1 MVYVCYDNEAY
12 MNTGIQRSSATPRFA
27 DSTTTPVGSVQQ
39 GKGQNK
45 KDLTEIMVAH
55 GIPYVAQTTFIGNLR
70 DLHEKSRKAIYT
82 PGAAFLNVLSP
93 CPRGWRY
100 PAETIAAVV
109 KAAVDSC
116 VWPMFEVD
124 QKRQRM
130 DAGGRSAVGGSE
142 MGSAAGKVQQYL
154 NRKRGF
160 ETANTVSKPRLFF
173 SARSPILSRK
183 NGRAKTAL
191 RAAPARCP
199 TLCPWPDRGAL
210 AR

>member
-27 DSTTTPVGSVQQ
+27 DSTTTPVGSVHQ
-39 GKGQNK
+39 GKPQNK

-55 GIPYVAQTTFIGNLR
+55 GIPYVAQTTFIGNFR

-100 PAETIAAVV
+100 PTEDIAAVV

-116 VWPMFEVD
+116 VWPMFEVENGVYRLTYEPRHKLPVAD
-124 QKRQRM
+124 YMKLQ
-130 DAGGRSAVGGSE
+130 GRFAHCFKPGNE
-142 MGSAAGKVQQYL
+142 WMLAQAQQWVDEKWNAL
-154 NRKRGF
+154 LEKC
-160 ETANTVSKPRLFF
+160 TNT
-173 SARSPILSRK
+173 
-183 NGRAKTAL
+183 
-191 RAAPARCP
+191 
-199 TLCPWPDRGAL
+199 
-210 AR
+210 